1 MKITARGWGCI
12 LRRGKE
18 KVAPVK
24 NRFIIRINKTQRE
37 KKAI

>member
-12 LRRGKE
+12 LRREKE